1 MANLPNLSDQTYRIE
16 SELGSGGGGV
26 IYKAWHNRLQKYV
39 VLKRIKDDSTLNNE
53 KYQRGEADI
62 LKNLKHANLP
72 QIYDFLTEESGVYT
86 VMELIPGTSFAEL
99 LKSGQHFE
107 QRDVVRW
114 AEQLSSAL
122 AYLHTQTPPVLHSD
136 IKPANIMLTPDGN
149 VCLID
154 FNISLVLDGDSASAL
169 GVSHGYA
176 SPEQYGPQ
184 ALPRDSYAEATFIDN
199 ATVNDT
205 AITQLNMQ
213 TQIGSN
219 LNSSQVRRAIIKL
232 DTRSD
237 IYSFG
242 ATLYH
247 LITGEKPA
255 VSTGN
260 ITPLNSFKLPI
271 SEGII
276 YIIERCMQ
284 PDPAQRF
291 QSAEQLHAA
300 IRDIHKLD
308 SRWKNNRRSR
318 IFAAVV
324 LTTLLAA
331 SIASTAFGYR
341 RLGEE
346 KVAQYNEL
354 VYAIEQSAD
363 DSEYEKAIALFPEKI
378 DAYHEKALKLCV
390 PDSYQECI
398 DYVKQI
404 MATLSAYSWNPDDLK
419 KLGNIYYV
427 QGNSY
432 FELEDYPNS
441 LACYEAAIANNRD
454 NPEIFRDCAIALAR
468 CEYVERAEEMLE
480 EIRGMELGNDSI
492 FLLRGEIAFAKRE
505 YSDAV
510 EQFLD
515 VIAVTDSSYIKQRAY
530 IICDKAYQQ
539 LPGELANEIALLR
552 VAIDDVQPNYQ
563 RVLTERL
570 ADTLVRNGDYSE
582 AVTLFEELVK
592 SGVPSYITQQNI
604 GVLYQKTG
612 DFANAEVAYREL
624 QSTFPE
630 RYEPLMRLAYLELET
645 QATIENE
652 QRDYSAAAGYYE
664 QAAALYSKRPASAG
678 DDMEMLQLDSI
689 IADLRANGWIE

>member
-1 MANLPNLSDQTYRIE
+1 MAQLPNLSDPAYRIE
-16 SELGSGGGGV
+16 AEIGSGGGGV

-39 VLKRIKDDSTLNNE
+39 VLKRIRDDSTLNNE

-72 QIYDFLTEESGVYT
+72 QIYDFISDESGVYT
-86 VMELIPGTSFAEL
+86 VMELIPGTSFAEFIGEGARF
-99 LKSGQHFE
+99 S
-107 QRDVVRW
+107 QRDVVHW

-136 IKPANIMLTPDGN
+136 IKPANIMLTPDGD

-154 FNISLVLDGDSASAL
+154 FNISLVLDGDSAAAL

-184 ALPRDSYAEATFIDN
+184 ALPREAFSIDN
-199 ATVNDT
+199 ATVVDT
-205 AITQLNMQ
+205 AA
-213 TQIGSN
+213 TQIGSDAN
-219 LNSSQVRRAIIKL
+219 NSRVRREIMKL

-247 LITGEKPA
+247 LISGEKPA
-255 VSTGN
+255 VLNGKIASLSSFN
-260 ITPLNSFKLPI
+260 LPL

-284 PDPAQRF
+284 PDPARRF
-291 QSAEQLHAA
+291 QSAEQLYAA

-308 SRWKNNRRSR
+308 SRWRNQRRAR
-318 IFAAVV
+318 ILAAVV
-324 LTTLLAA
+324 LTALLVA

-341 RLGEE
+341 RMGEE
-346 KVAQYNEL
+346 KIAKYNEL
-354 VYAIEQSAD
+354 VYAIVLSED

-378 DAYHEKALKLCV
+378 DAYYEKALKLCA
-390 PDSYQECI
+390 PNSYQVCI
-398 DYVKQI
+398 DYVNQI
-404 MATLSAYSWNPDDLK
+404 MATLGAYSWGSDDLK
-419 KLGNIYYV
+419 KLGNIYYL

-492 FLLRGEIAFAKRE
+492 CLLRGEIAYAKRE

-510 EQFLD
+510 EQFID

-530 IICDKAYQQ
+530 IICDKVYQQ
-539 LPGELANEIALLR
+539 LPGELTNEIALLR
-552 VAIDDVQPNYQ
+552 AAVNDVQPNYQ

-570 ADTLVRNGDYSE
+570 ADALVRNGDYSE

-612 DFANAEVAYREL
+612 DFANAEAAFQQLRTVY
-624 QSTFPE
+624 PN
-630 RYEPLMRLAYLELET
+630 RYEPLVKLAYLELEKQT
-645 QATIENE
+645 VIENNL
-652 QRDYSAAAGYYE
+652 RDYSLAAEYYK
-664 QAAALYSKRPASAG
+664 QASELYSKRPANAG

>member
-26 IYKAWHNRLQKYV
+26 IYKAWHKRLQKYV

-62 LKNLKHANLP
+62 LKNLKHASLP

-99 LKSGQHFE
+99 LNSGQRFE

-149 VCLID
+149 ICLID
-154 FNISLVLDGDSASAL
+154 FNISLVLDGDSAAAL

-184 ALPRDSYAEATFIDN
+184 ALPREVFSIDN
-199 ATVNDT
+199 ATVVDT
-205 AITQLNMQ
+205 AA
-213 TQIGSN
+213 TQIGSDAN
-219 LNSSQVRRAIIKL
+219 NSRFRREIMKL

-247 LITGEKPA
+247 LISGEKPA
-255 VSTGN
+255 VSTGK
-260 ITPLNSFKLPI
+260 IASLSSFNLPI

-276 YIIERCMQ
+276 YIIEHCMQ
-284 PDPAQRF
+284 PDPARRF
-291 QSAEQLHAA
+291 QSAEQLHSA
-300 IRDIHKLD
+300 IRDIHRLD

-324 LTTLLAA
+324 LTALLAA

-341 RLGEE
+341 RMGEE
-346 KVAQYNEL
+346 KIAKYNEL

-363 DSEYEKAIALFPEKI
+363 DSEYEEAIVLFPEKI

-404 MATLSAYSWNPDDLK
+404 MTTLSAYSWDTDDLK

-454 NPEIFRDCAIALAR
+454 NLEISRDCAIALAR

-480 EIRGMELGNDSI
+480 EIRDMELGNDSI

-539 LPGELANEIALLR
+539 LPGELANEITLLR
-552 VAIDDVQPNYQ
+552 VAVNDVPPSYQ
-563 RVLTERL
+563 RILTERL
-570 ADTLVRNGDYSE
+570 ADALVRNSDYAE
-582 AVTLFEELVK
+582 AVALFEELVK

-612 DFANAEVAYREL
+612 DFVNAEAAYREL
-624 QSTFPE
+624 QFTFPE
-630 RYEPLMRLAYLELET
+630 RYEPLMRLAYLELEM
-645 QATIENE
+645 QGAIENE
-652 QRDYSAAAGYYE
+652 QRGYSTAAGYYE

-678 DDMEMLQLDSI
+678 DDMEMLQLESV